1 MHERSR
7 ERMILATAK
16 TVMIPV
22 MMKIRS
28 SVYLM
33 SLFSMKIILF
43 TSQCMIRLRHGDL
56 VLRLGRRRKQENRKK
71 LLTSLQNLKL
81 RGLRERKRRNLW
93 IVKMSPLVRMR
104 RIISWL

>member
-7 ERMILATAK
+7 ERMILATVK

-56 VLRLGRRRKQENRKK
+56 VLRLERRKQENRKK

-81 RGLRERKRRNLW
+81 RGLRERKRRNL
-93 IVKMSPLVRMR
+93 
-104 RIISWL
+104 